1 MKISEIYSAMGL
13 KIKLSFEDESASF
26 QGGVL
31 IEIKPSQSQDKQIFL
46 VRQYGE
52 GAVSSK
58 TVLCTASP
66 ETADYLLDLFDGERN
81 GAYRCMFL
89 VDGTGTG
96 FVDVQTYVFQTVT
109 EYKSAINIIVPEKL
123 LESYTLEKLYQEYVW
138 EQLGMPALFCL
149 NYKNKKKQNRHGMD
163 QR

>member
-31 IEIKPSQSQDKQIFL
+31 IEIKPAQSQDKQIFL

-96 FVDVQTYVFQTVT
+96 F
-109 EYKSAINIIVPEKL
+109 S
-123 LESYTLEKLYQEYVW
+123 
-138 EQLGMPALFCL
+138 GCL
-149 NYKNKKKQNRHGMD
+149 RFLPIRCSFRFPRAG
-163 QR
+163 QRRR